1 MKSNKGNS
9 KSNEWVLGQVSW
21 FDPNTGKGSIYGDDG
36 ILYRVHEFAEI
47 QNQKNRVLKDKARVE
62 FQLARDSIHPI
73 IKTIRPVEL
82 KKTTTSKPTKFRE
95 PDKESDI

>member
-1 MKSNKGNS
+1 MKSNKDAS

-21 FDPNTGKGSIYGDDG
+21 FDPNTGKGSICGDDG

-47 QNQKNRVLKDKARVE
+47 QNQKKRALKEKARVE

-73 IKTIRPVEL
+73 IKTIRPVESA
-82 KKTTTSKPTKFRE
+82 KATTFKPRKFRE
-95 PDKESDI
+95 PDRESNI